1 MNVIKRDE
9 TIVAF
14 DKNKIII
21 AITKAMQSNGKVI
34 TEIANKIAN
43 EIESELQGNE
53 IISISDIELFV
64 YRKLVENGEELTAK
78 AYEDY
83 RAVREYQRKHNTIDN
98 KVLGI
103 INGTDKSTLNENSN
117 KSKTLI
123 STSRDLVAEEVSK
136 DISLR
141 MMLPPHIAQA
151 HQEGIIHIHD
161 LGHYLNKSFNCCL
174 VNLDDML
181 QNGTVINGKLVE
193 KPHSF
198 RTACTIATQIIAQ
211 VASGQFGGQTV
222 SLSHLAP
229 FVRISAEK
237 IREEVENEWCEIR
250 DYDSY
255 SGFQSIVDEQIENI
269 VKSRLQKEIS
279 DGVQTFQYQI
289 NTLQTSNGQSPFLSV
304 FMYISEMP
312 EYEKETAM
320 IIEEMIKQRIQGMKN
335 EKGVWIT
342 PAFPK
347 LLYVLDENNITEN
360 SEYWYLTELAAKC
373 VSKRMMPDFISAKH
387 MRQNYEGNVFG
398 CMGCVEGEEII
409 TYQYNGLLY
418 VESFKRMW
426 NRISDNYPI
435 LKQPNGKDEYIDVVG
450 ASILIYDTK
459 NGWTNVKKIIR
470 NTSNK
475 WVNLKISHGRN
486 LICTVDHPLPT
497 KNRGR
502 VQAGDLTTDDIL
514 TINSVQISKNHINFD
529 NAKAWLLGFMLCDGC
544 YDSHVFTSIAL
555 DTENDI
561 QDMYIKAMKKCFNN
575 NVKVVERH
583 RDKRGDYKDL
593 VSTGNVTDIIDYL
606 SCKFEGL
613 TKNRR
618 HIPNE
623 VFSWNTEA
631 KMAFLAGMIDADG
644 YINPAT
650 HGGSIVQI
658 GSTNKE
664 LALQQMALAQCLGM
678 PSAVYQNHYG
688 KTNKIRYRVE
698 FTPTSELL
706 EYIISQKK
714 KDNFVG
720 GKLQIENNEGK
731 INAIEHIDI
740 TQYSY
745 DVETGSDHFEVSG
758 IYSHNCR
765 AWLSPYK
772 GGINN
777 EEGHYKWYG
786 RFNMGLTS
794 INLADCGLSAK
805 RNIKDFWDI
814 FEERLEL
821 CFESLML
828 RYHKL
833 EDVTSDAS
841 PIHWQYGAIARLPK
855 HAPIKP
861 LLQNG
866 YATISLGYIG
876 VYECVKSLIG
886 KSHTTPE
893 GEKLALE
900 IVQHMKDKVLE
911 WKKRTGLGFALYGTP
926 SESLTEKFANATVRR
941 WGTVDGEEKRGFLT
955 NSYHVF
961 VEEPI
966 NAFDKLKFESQFH
979 PISSGGCI
987 SYIEA
992 VNLVNN
998 IPAVLSVIKF
1008 IYDNIQYAEIN
1019 TKSDYCHE
1027 CGYTGEIMI
1036 DENLDWYCPNCGNR
1050 DTSKMNVVRRTCG
1063 YLGENFWNK
1072 GRTEEIKNRYVHLG
1086 AGD

>member
-1 MNVIKRDE
+1 MEVIKRDE
-9 TIVAF
+9 TVVAF
-14 DKNKIII
+14 DKQKIII

-34 TEIANKIAN
+34 KNIVNDIAN
-43 EIESELQGNE
+43 EIEMELQDE
-53 IISISDIELFV
+53 ELISIADIELMV
-64 YRKLVENGEELTAK
+64 YQKLIEKGENLTAK

-103 INGTDKSTLNENSN
+103 INGTNKEILNENSN
-117 KSKTLI
+117 KNETLV

-136 DISLR
+136 DIALR
-141 MMLPPHIAQA
+141 MMFPPHIAQA

-222 SLSHLAP
+222 SVSHLAP
-229 FVRISAEK
+229 FVRISAER
-237 IREEVENEWCEIR
+237 IRAEVEDEFAELKE
-250 DYDSY
+250 YDSY
-255 SGFQSIVDEQIENI
+255 SGYQSLLNEQIEEIIN
-269 VKSRLQKEIS
+269 KRLAKEVS

-304 FMYISEMP
+304 FMYISERP

-360 SEYWYLTELAAKC
+360 SEYWYLTNLAAKC

-398 CMGCVEGEEII
+398 CMG
-409 TYQYNGLLY
+409 
-418 VESFKRMW
+418 
-426 NRISDNYPI
+426 
-435 LKQPNGKDEYIDVVG
+435 
-450 ASILIYDTK
+450 
-459 NGWTNVKKIIR
+459 
-470 NTSNK
+470 
-475 WVNLKISHGRN
+475 
-486 LICTVDHPLPT
+486 
-497 KNRGR
+497 
-502 VQAGDLTTDDIL
+502 
-514 TINSVQISKNHINFD
+514 
-529 NAKAWLLGFMLCDGC
+529 
-544 YDSHVFTSIAL
+544 
-555 DTENDI
+555 
-561 QDMYIKAMKKCFNN
+561 
-575 NVKVVERH
+575 
-583 RDKRGDYKDL
+583 
-593 VSTGNVTDIIDYL
+593 
-606 SCKFEGL
+606 
-613 TKNRR
+613 
-618 HIPNE
+618 
-623 VFSWNTEA
+623 
-631 KMAFLAGMIDADG
+631 
-644 YINPAT
+644 
-650 HGGSIVQI
+650 
-658 GSTNKE
+658 
-664 LALQQMALAQCLGM
+664 
-678 PSAVYQNHYG
+678 
-688 KTNKIRYRVE
+688 
-698 FTPTSELL
+698 
-706 EYIISQKK
+706 
-714 KDNFVG
+714 
-720 GKLQIENNEGK
+720 
-731 INAIEHIDI
+731 
-740 TQYSY
+740 
-745 DVETGSDHFEVSG
+745 
-758 IYSHNCR
+758 CR

-794 INLADCGLSAK
+794 INLADCGMSAK
-805 RNIKDFWDI
+805 GNINDFWDI

-833 EDVTSDAS
+833 ENVTSDAS

-893 GEKLALE
+893 GEKLALK
-900 IVQHMKDKVLE
+900 IVHYMKDKVLE
-911 WKKRTGLGFALYGTP
+911 WKQRTGLGFALYGTP

-992 VNLVNN
+992 VNLTNN

-1050 DTSKMNVVRRTCG
+1050 DKSKMNVVRRTCG

>member
-1 MNVIKRDE
+1 MEVIKRDG
-9 TIVAF
+9 TVVAF
-14 DKNKIII
+14 DKQKIII

-34 TEIANKIAN
+34 KNIVNDIAN
-43 EIESELQGNE
+43 EIEMELQDKE
-53 IISISDIELFV
+53 LIPIADIELMV
-64 YRKLVENGEELTAK
+64 YQKLIEKGENLTAK

-83 RAVREYQRKHNTIDN
+83 RVVREYQRKHNTIDN

-103 INGTDKSTLNENSN
+103 INGTNKEILNENSN
-117 KSKTLI
+117 KNETLV

-136 DISLR
+136 DIALR
-141 MMLPPHIAQA
+141 MMFPPHIAQA

-222 SLSHLAP
+222 SVSHLAP
-229 FVRISAEK
+229 FVRISAER
-237 IREEVENEWCEIR
+237 IRAEVEDEFAELKE
-250 DYDSY
+250 YDSY
-255 SGFQSIVDEQIENI
+255 SGYQSLLNEQIEEIIN
-269 VKSRLQKEIS
+269 KRLAKEVS

-304 FMYISEMP
+304 FMYISERP

-360 SEYWYLTELAAKC
+360 SEYWYLTNLAAKC

-398 CMGCVEGEEII
+398 CMG
-409 TYQYNGLLY
+409 
-418 VESFKRMW
+418 
-426 NRISDNYPI
+426 
-435 LKQPNGKDEYIDVVG
+435 
-450 ASILIYDTK
+450 
-459 NGWTNVKKIIR
+459 
-470 NTSNK
+470 
-475 WVNLKISHGRN
+475 
-486 LICTVDHPLPT
+486 
-497 KNRGR
+497 
-502 VQAGDLTTDDIL
+502 
-514 TINSVQISKNHINFD
+514 
-529 NAKAWLLGFMLCDGC
+529 
-544 YDSHVFTSIAL
+544 
-555 DTENDI
+555 
-561 QDMYIKAMKKCFNN
+561 
-575 NVKVVERH
+575 
-583 RDKRGDYKDL
+583 
-593 VSTGNVTDIIDYL
+593 
-606 SCKFEGL
+606 
-613 TKNRR
+613 
-618 HIPNE
+618 
-623 VFSWNTEA
+623 
-631 KMAFLAGMIDADG
+631 
-644 YINPAT
+644 
-650 HGGSIVQI
+650 
-658 GSTNKE
+658 
-664 LALQQMALAQCLGM
+664 
-678 PSAVYQNHYG
+678 
-688 KTNKIRYRVE
+688 
-698 FTPTSELL
+698 
-706 EYIISQKK
+706 
-714 KDNFVG
+714 
-720 GKLQIENNEGK
+720 
-731 INAIEHIDI
+731 
-740 TQYSY
+740 
-745 DVETGSDHFEVSG
+745 
-758 IYSHNCR
+758 CR

-794 INLADCGLSAK
+794 INLADCGMSAK
-805 RNIKDFWDI
+805 GNIDDFWEI

-833 EDVTSDAS
+833 ENVTSDAS

-893 GEKLALE
+893 GEKLALK
-900 IVQHMKDKVLE
+900 IVQYMKDKVLE
-911 WKKRTGLGFALYGTP
+911 WKQRTGLGFALYGTP

-992 VNLVNN
+992 VNLTNN

-1050 DTSKMNVVRRTCG
+1050 DKSKMNVVRRTCG